1 MKDDT
6 VKYKG
11 NVYQIGKYY
20 LFSDGGE
27 YWDYDILKNI
37 DLASQF
43 PFVNVVGV
51 RYSLIKEVHTSQ
63 DLGTITPAPIKMVDG
78 NAYMFDYKDIHN
90 RCGVYNEYHSRF
102 IHANGY
108 TLVSYCTNIRRM
120 LVELEQ

>member
-1 MKDDT
+1 MKDET
-6 VKYKG
+6 VEYKG
-11 NVYQIGKYY
+11 NVYEIGQNY
-20 LFSDGGE
+20 LFSDCGE
-27 YWDYDILKNI
+27 DWTYTKLKWVRPDN
-37 DLASQF
+37 SF
-43 PFVNVVGV
+43 PFVNSSGV
-51 RYSLIKEVHTSQ
+51 AYSLMKEVGASQ